1 MNRIRK
7 CFSLFLILVIAVGIL
22 AGCDSNT
29 SKEFQEMRDFEKAKI
44 GVLTGSSF
52 DLLANEYFPEAEK
65 LYFMNMTDLILNLKQ
80 EKIDG
85 ILMDKGFFTPLLWED
100 EEISF
105 IEMDMPATEFAVAF
119 PKTAESEPLKAQ
131 MNEFIRNFTE
141 MFNEIEKTGQTLT
154 GEKSPAFFEGITKN
168 SLR

>member
-1 MNRIRK
+1 MKK
-7 CFSLFLILVIAVGIL
+7 CFLKRFALVLLILVQCVSLI
-22 AGCDSNT
+22 GCNV
-29 SKEFQEMRDFEKAKI
+29 KEDKSFQSMEDFESAVI
-44 GVLTGSSF
+44 GVMNGSSF

-119 PKTAESEPLKAQ
+119 PKTVESEPLKAQ
-131 MNEFIRNFTE
+131 MNEFIQKYTENGWLGELTEKWFAASEPDGSIDFT
-141 MFNEIEKTGQTLT
+141 QLT
-154 GEKSPAFFEGITKN
+154 
-168 SLR
+168 